1 MEWSHRSS
9 DPSELLR
16 ALALPPYP
24 ELMLVRALRRIHE
37 PGPLAVLHDAVL
49 DSHPARLN
57 RAPGPRS
64 TSFNRPGGRSWR
76 MALLPRAHELL
87 MLRSPDA
94 PERAACTIVGLI
106 LGGLAP
112 GGDLLS
118 TTPGPDAVSRRL
130 HHLSR
135 TWGDDWAALGLS
147 RDEEAWIRAVCLA
160 CVLPQ
165 VDLPHPIWG
174 PWAVVRTVAHAVD
187 RPGTIELGAGTACL
201 PAWADPDMPKEAARE
216 ELRHT
221 LLTPAGA
228 AEEDPDDRAQNGERM
243 NFPPRRTA

>member
-1 MEWSHRSS
+1 MEWSHRNS
-9 DPSELLR
+9 DPSGLIR
-16 ALALPPYP
+16 ALALPRYP
-24 ELMLVRALRRIHE
+24 ALMLVRALRRMDE
-37 PGPLAVLHDAVL
+37 PGPLGVLRDVVL

-64 TSFNRPGGRSWR
+64 TSFNTPGGRSWR
-76 MALLPRAHELL
+76 MALLPRAYELL
-87 MLRSPDA
+87 TLRRPVA
-94 PERAACTIVGLI
+94 PEYTACTIVGLI

-147 RDEEAWIRAVCLA
+147 RDQEALIREVCLA

-165 VDLPHPIWG
+165 VHLPHPLWG
-174 PWAVVRTVAHAVD
+174 PWAVVRMVAHAVD
-187 RPGTIELGAGTACL
+187 RPGKIELGAETACL
-201 PAWADPDMPKEAARE
+201 LAWADPDMPKAAARE
-216 ELRHT
+216 EFLRT
-221 LLTPAGA
+221 LTTPAGA
-228 AEEDPDDRAQNGERM
+228 AERDPDDRGQNGERM
-243 NFPPRRTA
+243 NPPPRRTA